1 MMDNAHVTSALLVV
15 GFLQLKHF
23 ICDGPLQTL
32 DMVKSK
38 SIYGAP
44 LGILHSALHGFG
56 TGLVFLIAS
65 FSPTVA
71 IGLAVLDFAIHYH
84 VDFTKENI
92 IKYFGWNTNNAPFWW
107 ALSADQALHQ
117 FTYLLLCLIALRA

>member
-1 MMDNAHVTSALLVV
+1 MDNAQVTSALLVV
-15 GFLQLKHF
+15 AFLQLKHF

-32 DMVKSK
+32 AMVRSK

-44 LGILHSALHGFG
+44 LGILHSALHGLG
-56 TGLVFLIAS
+56 TGLVFLIAG
-65 FSPTVA
+65 FSPHA
-71 IGLAVLDFAIHYH
+71 ALGLAVLDFAIHYH

-92 IKYFGWNTNNAPFWW
+92 IKYFGWNTNNAQFWW

-117 FTYLLLCLIALRA
+117 FTYLLLYALALKV

>member
-1 MMDNAHVTSALLVV
+1 MITAQVTSALLVV
-15 GFLQLKHF
+15 AFLQLKHF

-32 DMVKSK
+32 AMVKSK

-44 LGILHSALHGFG
+44 LGILHSALHGLG
-56 TGLVFLIAS
+56 TGLVLLIAA
-65 FSPTVA
+65 FSPIVA

-84 VDFTKENI
+84 VDFIKENI

-107 ALSADQALHQ
+107 ALSADQTLHQ
-117 FTYLLLCLIALRA
+117 LTYLLLYVVALKV

>member
-1 MMDNAHVTSALLVV
+1 MMDNAQVTSALLVV

-32 DMVKSK
+32 AMVKSK

-44 LGILHSALHGFG
+44 LGILHSALHGLG
-56 TGLVFLIAS
+56 TGLVFLIAT
-65 FSPTVA
+65 FSPIVA
-71 IGLAVLDFAIHYH
+71 IGLAVLDFTIHYH

-92 IKYFGWNTNNAPFWW
+92 IKYFGWNTNNAQFWW
-107 ALSADQALHQ
+107 ALSADQTIHQ
-117 FTYLLLCLIALRA
+117 FTYLLLYVLAVKV

>member
-1 MMDNAHVTSALLVV
+1 MDNAQVTSALLVV
-15 GFLQLKHF
+15 AFLQLKHF

-32 DMVKSK
+32 AMVRSK

-44 LGILHSALHGFG
+44 LGILHSALHGLG
-56 TGLVFLIAS
+56 TGLVFLIAG
-65 FSPTVA
+65 FSPHVA
-71 IGLAVLDFAIHYH
+71 LGLAVIDFAIHYH

-92 IKYFGWNTNNAPFWW
+92 IKYFGWNTNNAQFWW

-117 FTYLLLCLIALRA
+117 VTYLLLYALALKV

>member
-1 MMDNAHVTSALLVV
+1 MIDISPVTSALLVV
-15 GFLQLKHF
+15 AFLQFKHF

-32 DMVKSK
+32 AMVKSK

-44 LGILHSALHGFG
+44 LGLLHSALHGLG
-56 TGLVFLIAS
+56 TAVVFLIAA
-65 FSPTVA
+65 FSPSVA
-71 IGLAVLDFAIHYH
+71 IGLAVLDFAVHYH

-117 FTYLLLCLIALRA
+117 FTYLLLYFLALKA

>member
-1 MMDNAHVTSALLVV
+1 MITAQVTSALLVV
-15 GFLQLKHF
+15 AFLQLKHF

-32 DMVKSK
+32 AMVKSK

-44 LGILHSALHGFG
+44 LGILHSALHGLG
-56 TGLVFLIAS
+56 TGLVFLIAA
-65 FSPTVA
+65 FSPIVA

-107 ALSADQALHQ
+107 ALSADQTLHQ
-117 FTYLLLCLIALRA
+117 LTYLLLYVVALKV

>member
-1 MMDNAHVTSALLVV
+1 MDNAQVTSALLVV

-32 DMVKSK
+32 AMVKSK

-44 LGILHSALHGFG
+44 LGILHSALHGLG
-56 TGLVFLIAS
+56 TGLVFLIAT
-65 FSPTVA
+65 FSPIVA
-71 IGLAVLDFAIHYH
+71 IGLAVLDFTIHYH

-92 IKYFGWNTNNAPFWW
+92 IKYFGWNTNNAQFWW
-107 ALSADQALHQ
+107 ALSADQTIHQ
-117 FTYLLLCLIALRA
+117 FTYLLLYVLAVKV

>member
-1 MMDNAHVTSALLVV
+1 MITAQVTSALLVV
-15 GFLQLKHF
+15 AFLQLKHF

-32 DMVKSK
+32 AMVKSK

-44 LGILHSALHGFG
+44 LGILHSALHGLG
-56 TGLVFLIAS
+56 TGLVFLIAA
-65 FSPTVA
+65 FSPIVA

-84 VDFTKENI
+84 VDFIKENI

-107 ALSADQALHQ
+107 ALSADQTLHQ
-117 FTYLLLCLIALRA
+117 LTYLLLYVVALKV

>member
-1 MMDNAHVTSALLVV
+1 MMDNAQVTSALLVV

-32 DMVKSK
+32 AMVKSK

-44 LGILHSALHGFG
+44 LGILHSALHGLG
-56 TGLVFLIAS
+56 TGLVFLIAT
-65 FSPTVA
+65 FSPIIA
-71 IGLAVLDFAIHYH
+71 IGLAVLDFTIHYH

-92 IKYFGWNTNNAPFWW
+92 IKYFGWNTNNAQFWW
-107 ALSADQALHQ
+107 ALSADQTIHQ
-117 FTYLLLCLIALRA
+117 FTYLLLYILAVKV

>member
-1 MMDNAHVTSALLVV
+1 MDNAQVTSALLVV

-32 DMVKSK
+32 AMVKSK

-44 LGILHSALHGFG
+44 LGILHSALHGLG
-56 TGLVFLIAS
+56 TGLVFLIAT
-65 FSPTVA
+65 FSPIIA
-71 IGLAVLDFAIHYH
+71 IGLAVLDFTIHYH

-92 IKYFGWNTNNAPFWW
+92 IKYFGWNTNNAQFWW
-107 ALSADQALHQ
+107 ALSADQTIHQ
-117 FTYLLLCLIALRA
+117 FTYLLLYILAVKV